1 MSEPMFPSA
10 DASAAAPAVAPAVE
24 SGNNRTMLL
33 AVGGVGAAL
42 IVGAG
47 AFFLLNS
54 GGGTDPAPTAAGIP
68 SRTSVASVA
77 PSPSASASA
86 KPAVIRPA
94 SVSVSARD
102 PFKALFAPAKASTAP
117 TAAPSTAPSSAPAP
131 VPTPV
136 TPSVTIAVSKINTAK
151 QTATVTVDGKPY
163 AATIGAVFAKNFV
176 MYSVFNTQCIG
187 VLFGDQ
193 SVPVCT
199 NSPQTVSP

>member
-1 MSEPMFPSA
+1 MFPSP

-24 SGNNRTMLL
+24 SGSNRTMLL

-54 GGGTDPAPTAAGIP
+54 GGTDPAPTAAGIP
-68 SRTSVASVA
+68 SRTSAASAA
-77 PSPSASASA
+77 PSPSASPSA

-102 PFKALFAPAKASTAP
+102 PFKPLFAAAKASTAP
-117 TAAPSTAPSSAPAP
+117 TSAPSTAPTSAPTP

-136 TPSVTIAVSKINTAK
+136 TPSVTLAVSKINTVK
-151 QTATVTVDGKPY
+151 QTATVTVDGKAY
-163 AATIGAVFAKNFV
+163 ATTIGAVFGKNFV
-176 MYSVFNTQCIG
+176 MYSVFNAQCIG